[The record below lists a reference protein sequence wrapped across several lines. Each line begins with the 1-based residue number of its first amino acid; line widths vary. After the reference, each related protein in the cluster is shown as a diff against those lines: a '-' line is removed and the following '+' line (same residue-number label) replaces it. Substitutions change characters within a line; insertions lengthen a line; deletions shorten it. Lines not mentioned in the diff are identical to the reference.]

1 MDSSSRPE
9 PMRTAAGAVAAGAP
23 SAIAWRHATALQPP
37 SWAGGLAPARDL
49 EVDA

>member
-1 MDSSSRPE
+1 MGSSSQPE

-23 SAIAWRHATALQPP
+23 SAIAWSHAPRGC
-37 SWAGGLAPARDL
+37 AGWLVPARDF